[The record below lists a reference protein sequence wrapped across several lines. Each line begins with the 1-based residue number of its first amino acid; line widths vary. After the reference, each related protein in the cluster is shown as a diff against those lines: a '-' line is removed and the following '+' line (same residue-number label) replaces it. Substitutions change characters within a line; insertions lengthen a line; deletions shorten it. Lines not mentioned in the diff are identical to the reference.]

1 MSQKGRWIACGKRC
15 RRFDRNRN
23 LEQAVTRTDWGR
35 FADKVQLAIEN
46 SAQGDPQSGT
56 SGLETEFNI
65 LDQQLVPVG
74 QVGYGPEARSFAD
87 YLNGEGL
94 PEWVRD
100 RFQLEVFRWMTEV
113 TTQPCYS
120 ARATAAQARLLEGVL
135 LNTLAEIGQTYGAS
149 FLALHG
155 NIPHRI
161 EVSAPDIPSGWNL
174 ARQRYL
180 RRCIELFGDRLATAG
195 IHTNHSFPEA
205 LLSWDFFHLPL
216 ADRQGRT
223 LVDYRNQAVIRATRL
238 LRPMCPVFIAVSA
251 ASPFAWEEMKG
262 CQEVVLTDD
271 DSRRL
276 LAFPNPETLDVPRLY
291 ASHGDYLDISYGLV
305 RSGVRFGANNWTP
318 VRARSDVDP
327 VRRNI
332 MATSEQ
338 LRELYRRGIYP
349 TGEHGSLEDAEQ
361 ALVVENLCAR
371 VDLPMERVEVRTDE
385 GGDDLALSTAKVLF
399 KELLML
405 RIYAEPEYGATY
417 SYSAN
422 DILRE
427 RRNEDAAARRG
438 LDAELEH
445 PMRDG
450 AITVRE
456 YVGELLAEVEPLAEG
471 LGVSQELEPLREM
484 AGGGPNPS
492 GVTRRWVLDRLAG
505 DERRA
510 PSGGIVV
517 PPLLLGEWFE
527 ERRRRVAQ
535 EVEAIAGAPE
545 AYGADWTK
553 LAPFVIGLQS
563 LGDRPLSMP
572 VRVGR
577 VEKPV
582 TVDGVDDRVR
592 EVLELSADLVR
603 IPSVTNC
610 ADERVDQV
618 FSCGGF
624 VANHLTTGGLN
635 VRLFDRGRYP
645 AVLASFPN
653 AEPASITLCGHF
665 DVVRPEPDDSQF
677 EPRIQGD
684 YLWGRGA
691 ADMKTVVASYIVWM
705 RELAASGPPYPP
717 FNLLLVGNE
726 ENGEGDPFGTPHVL
740 KTLEKESGWRPELMV
755 VGERTG
761 EVGEE
766 LFGAVCTESRGIL
779 RMKVTARG
787 ACGHT
792 GTGGGPRDLL
802 DSLVEVRTVLGSS
815 FNRHLTLSSM
825 NGWET
830 SARFPYLNVGETG
843 VYNIT
848 AGSGVLGVEVRPI
861 PGDDLDALVA
871 EVQTLCRELG
881 LEVAVEVME
890 AGVSCP
896 PHNSHLGQ
904 LVAAVEVVSGAPTV
918 IGKKKPGSSAR
929 FAPGGNQV
937 VWGQTGV
944 GPHSREERHFIPSI
958 EPYMKVLDE
967 FAKRVREG

>member
-1 MSQKGRWIACGKRC
+1 MRG
-15 RRFDRNRN
+15 
-23 LEQAVTRTDWGR
+23 TDWGLY
-35 FADKVQLAIEN
+35 ADKVRLALEN
-46 SAQGDPQSGT
+46 SEQGDPQSGT
-56 SGLETEFNI
+56 SGLELEFNL
-65 LDQQLVPVG
+65 LDRELRPVG
-74 QVGYGPEARSFAD
+74 QVGYGPEATSFSD

-113 TTQPCYS
+113 TTRPCFS
-120 ARATAAQARLLEGVL
+120 ARATAAQARLLEGIL
-135 LNTLAEIGQTYGAS
+135 LDSLAEISQDYGTS

-155 NIPHRI
+155 NIPRPL
-161 EVSAPDIPSGWNL
+161 EVSAADIPSGWNL
-174 ARQRYL
+174 ARRRYL
-180 RRCIELFGDRLATAG
+180 RRCVELFGSRLATAG

-216 ADRQGRT
+216 TDRQGRT

-251 ASPFAWEEMKG
+251 ASPFACEEVG
-262 CQEVVLTDD
+262 GRQEVVLTGDD
-271 DSRRL
+271 ARRL
-276 LAFPNPETLDVPRLY
+276 LAFPNPESLDLPGLY
-291 ASHGDYLDISYGLV
+291 ASHADYLHISYGLV

-349 TGEHGSLEDAEQ
+349 TGEHGSLEEAER

-385 GGDDLALSTAKVLF
+385 GGDDLELSTAKVLF

-405 RIYAEPEYGATY
+405 RIYAEPGYGAGYTY
-417 SYSAN
+417 DAR
-422 DILRE
+422 DIIRA
-427 RRNEDAAARRG
+427 RRNEEAAARWG
-438 LDAELEH
+438 VAAELEH
-445 PMRDG
+445 PFNGATITARDYLG
-450 AITVRE
+450 Q
-456 YVGELLAEVEPLAEG
+456 LLSEIAPLAEA
-471 LGVSQELEPLREM
+471 LGESEGLEPLREM
-484 AGGGPNPS
+484 AKGGNNPA
-492 GVTRRWVLDRLAG
+492 GDIRAWVLDRLG
-505 DERRA
+505 GEERRA

-517 PPLLLGEWFE
+517 PSQMLGEWFD
-527 ERRRRVAQ
+527 ERRELVAK
-535 EVEAIAGAPE
+535 EVGSIA
-545 AYGADWTK
+545 ADPGSFGSEWTK
-553 LAPFVIGLQS
+553 LAPLVLGLQNLS
-563 LGDRPLSMP
+563 NHRPSIP

-577 VEKPV
+577 ANEAFVVK
-582 TVDGVDDRVR
+582 GVGERTT
-592 EVLELSADLVR
+592 EVLQLAAELVR

-610 ADERVDQV
+610 AEERIDQV
-618 FSCGGF
+618 FSCAGF
-624 VANHLTTGGLN
+624 VANQLARGGLD

-645 AVLASFPN
+645 AVLASFTDSGS
-653 AEPASITLCGHF
+653 ASITLCGHL

-677 EPRIQGD
+677 EPRIQSD

-691 ADMKTVVASYIVWM
+691 ADMKTVVASYMVWM
-705 RELAASGPPYPP
+705 RQEAASGPPYPP

-740 KTLEKESGWRPELMV
+740 KTLEKESGWRPGLMV

-761 EVGEE
+761 EAGDE
-766 LFGAVCTESRGIL
+766 LFGSICTESRGVL
-779 RMKVTARG
+779 RMEIAARG

-802 DSLVEVRTVLGSS
+802 DNLFEVRAVLGSS

-830 SARFPYLNVGETG
+830 SARFPFLNVGETG

-848 AGSGVLGVEVRPI
+848 AGRGVLGVEVRPI
-861 PGDDLDALVA
+861 PGDDLDGLLA
-871 EVQTLCRELG
+871 EVRNLCRELD
-881 LEVAVEVME
+881 LEVSVEVME
-890 AGVSCP
+890 AGVCCP
-896 PHNSHLGQ
+896 PDNPHLAQ
-904 LVAAVEVVSGAPTV
+904 LVAAVASISGAPAV
-918 IGKKKPGSSAR
+918 IGRKKPGSSAR

-937 VWGQTGV
+937 VWGQTGI
-944 GPHSREERHFIPSI
+944 GPHSREERHYIPSI
-958 EPYMKVLDE
+958 EPYLLVLDE
-967 FAKRVREG
+967 FAKRVRKG